1 MNSTAY
7 GHAIVIGSS
16 LAGFT
21 AARVLTD
28 HFARVTIVERDRL
41 PETPDFRPGV
51 PQARQVH
58 VLRLRGQL
66 ILEQQFPGLVNE
78 LLANG
83 ATLVNAGNEAEFFL
97 FGQWRGPHYRSA
109 IASIASSRPLLETAL
124 YRRLAARSG
133 VTVLQERDV
142 VGLKVDERGE
152 RVTGVRARDR
162 SRASLNEIEIAAD
175 LVLDASG
182 RGSKVP
188 QWLDG
193 LGYTPPQ
200 ETVVNAFPG
209 YVTRIYRRPNGYRGG
224 WKTLNIIP
232 TPPDSPRGGVII
244 PLEGGRWQVALV
256 GLGRDYPPTDEEGF
270 LAFAR
275 SLPSPRLYEAI
286 KNAEPLTPPY
296 GYRRNE
302 NRLRHYERLPGYL
315 EGFVALGDAV
325 YTLNPVHAQ
334 GITAAAMGAQV
345 LDDGLKAQR
354 RQRAA
359 GDLTS
364 LAESFQKR
372 LHEALDEVWRS
383 ITRSD
388 QRWLSTEVAHS
399 GVMGR
404 PRAVAG
410 GGRQAPAA
418 AG

>member
-1 MNSTAY
+1 
-7 GHAIVIGSS
+7 
-16 LAGFT
+16 
-21 AARVLTD
+21 
-28 HFARVTIVERDRL
+28 
-41 PETPDFRPGV
+41 
-51 PQARQVH
+51 
-58 VLRLRGQL
+58 
-66 ILEQQFPGLVNE
+66 
-78 LLANG
+78 
-83 ATLVNAGNEAEFFL
+83 
-97 FGQWRGPHYRSA
+97 
-109 IASIASSRPLLETAL
+109 
-124 YRRLAARSG
+124 
-133 VTVLQERDV
+133 
-142 VGLKVDERGE
+142 
-152 RVTGVRARDR
+152 VTGVRARDR

-182 RGSKVP
+182 RGSKAP